1 MALIQSST
9 ISVVKLMVKA
19 FMTQKEVCT
28 LTIISI
34 CLLQWLHIQPCATG
48 VLGGDKTDAS
58 SASIHGKTID
68 TAYDLYLY
76 LKQHHS
82 SVTHTYH
89 EALHQ
94 IDKREYHYFPRGT
107 FLSYHPRI
115 PKKLSAVK
123 PYYTFA
129 VKRSEHPE
137 KIIYQRKHYCP
148 CPNCLTGNFLACFN
162 IGFLGQWNAEEMVIN
177 YKAENPA
184 ADLRREHAA
193 FIQPQLEEYQQ
204 TVKGAFFVAI
214 YENEDIQ
221 RPTFAE
227 ISPFSKFHDVRVR
240 CLVFPPY
247 SQDGENVDF
256 YCNHHHFSVPTNCCY
271 RHPCNCDALHTQL
284 VEYSKILLV
293 CINRSTG
300 GNLIS
305 TISHDVSSS
314 TPHFKVF
321 RLKKE
326 YEMQQLTD
334 FKSNRIKMHAP
345 YKI

>member
-1 MALIQSST
+1 M
-9 ISVVKLMVKA
+9 
-19 FMTQKEVCT
+19 
-28 LTIISI
+28 
-34 CLLQWLHIQPCATG
+34 
-48 VLGGDKTDAS
+48 
-58 SASIHGKTID
+58 
-68 TAYDLYLY
+68 
-76 LKQHHS
+76 
-82 SVTHTYH
+82 
-89 EALHQ
+89 
-94 IDKREYHYFPRGT
+94 
-107 FLSYHPRI
+107 
-115 PKKLSAVK
+115 
-123 PYYTFA
+123 
-129 VKRSEHPE
+129 
-137 KIIYQRKHYCP
+137 
-148 CPNCLTGNFLACFN
+148 
-162 IGFLGQWNAEEMVIN
+162 IN

-184 ADLRREHAA
+184 ADLQREHAA

-214 YENEDIQ
+214 YKNEEIQ

-247 SQDGENVDF
+247 SQDGGNVDF
-256 YCNHHHFSVPTNCCY
+256 YCNHHQFSVPTNCCY